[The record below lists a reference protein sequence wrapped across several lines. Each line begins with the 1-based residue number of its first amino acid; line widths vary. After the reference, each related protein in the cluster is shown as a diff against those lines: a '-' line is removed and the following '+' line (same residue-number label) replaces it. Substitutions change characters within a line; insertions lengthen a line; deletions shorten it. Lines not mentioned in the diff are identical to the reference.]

1 MRTAKRLVGVFAG
14 GFDPKPPPSEGEDAR
29 GRRRPEGRIPLS
41 PVSHLNGLQR
51 HAICKTPFL
60 LGRSG
65 TVSGLALTIAARMRG
80 GGCRKANFLSPISHF
95 WRDVRVVEGARLEGV
110 CAHKAPGVRIPP
122 PPLFPQSDRFCAI
135 GSRPTPSGPE
145 GSSGKWFANEPQ
157 VIYLLGFFIS

>member
-1 MRTAKRLVGVFAG
+1 METDSKSVVSSDGTEG
-14 GFDPKPPPSEGEDAR
+14 SNPSLSESSEIFFELFIDLRR
-29 GRRRPEGRIPLS
+29 G
-41 PVSHLNGLQR
+41 
-51 HAICKTPFL
+51 
-60 LGRSG
+60 
-65 TVSGLALTIAARMRG
+65 
-80 GGCRKANFLSPISHF
+80 
-95 WRDVRVVEGARLEGV
+95 VRVVEGARLEGV